1 MDREA
6 TPISLAKLPTLSFS
20 MSAATGNKQSIK
32 ILDELL
38 QKLSIAKDETEVS
51 AATHSLSQ
59 FINGAIEE
67 QE

>member
-1 MDREA
+1 
-6 TPISLAKLPTLSFS
+6 

-38 QKLSIAKDETEVS
+38 QKLTIAKDESEVS
-51 AATHSLSQ
+51 AASHSLAS